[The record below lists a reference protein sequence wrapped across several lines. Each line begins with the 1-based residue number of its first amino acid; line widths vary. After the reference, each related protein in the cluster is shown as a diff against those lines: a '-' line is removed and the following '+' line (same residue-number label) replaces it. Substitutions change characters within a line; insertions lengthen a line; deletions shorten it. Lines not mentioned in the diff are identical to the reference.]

1 MLNTHLPFFN
11 RTSTQRGLFG
21 LSIVLIGL
29 IIAGIIRSQQSA
41 RRENKLRSDL
51 YRNRLR
57 TIQAYLNPHFLFNT
71 LTSIQDHILQQDAR
85 AGNDMIVR
93 LSRVFRK
100 VFDVGRYDEHN
111 IPMTRLS
118 EEIALIKDIVYLNNK
133 QLSVPVRFELYIDPA
148 LENTDPLIPP
158 MLIQP
163 FVENAFKHA
172 FGEND
177 SDKSV
182 LVHFTKTKETLSI
195 TGTMEWDMPT
205 ESIAENSAMGT
216 QLTRERMTILN
227 ALNSGSIDVQATDP
241 HGTLVTITIKLMT

>member
-1 MLNTHLPFFN
+1 MLIVASII
-11 RTSTQRGLFG
+11 RTQR
-21 LSIVLIGL
+21 
-29 IIAGIIRSQQSA
+29 SA
-41 RRENKLRSDL
+41 QREHKLRSDL

-71 LTSIQDHILQQDAR
+71 LTSIQDHILHQDAK

-100 VFDVGRYDEHN
+100 VLDIGRYEEN
-111 IPMTRLS
+111 KIPMTRLS

-133 QLSVPVRFELYIDPA
+133 QLTVPVRFALQIDPA

-177 SDKSV
+177 ADKSV
-182 LVHFTKTKETLSI
+182 LVNIAKSKETLSI
-195 TGTMEWDMPT
+195 TIRDNGIGYTPT
-205 ESIAENSAMGT
+205 EAIAENSAMGT
-216 QLTRERMTILN
+216 QLTQERMTILN
-227 ALNSGSIDVQATDP
+227 ALNVENSIDVEKIQP
-241 HGTLVTITIKLMT
+241 HGTLVTIKIKLLT